1 MKKMFRTTIS
11 FTEKQYKE
19 TPPSN
24 LFIRAQSLDEANG
37 FAIAVFKATL
47 KENNLVG
54 AEFKAETV
62 ESSDAEATAY
72 QKGLNSN
79 LN

>member
-1 MKKMFRTTIS
+1 MKKIFRTTIS

-19 TPPSN
+19 TAPSN
-24 LFIRAQSLDEANG
+24 LFIRAESLDEANG
-37 FAIAVFKATL
+37 FAIAIFKAVL

-54 AEFKAETV
+54 AEFKAETL
-62 ESSDAEATAY
+62 ESSDEEATIY
-72 QKGLNSN
+72 QKGLNSK